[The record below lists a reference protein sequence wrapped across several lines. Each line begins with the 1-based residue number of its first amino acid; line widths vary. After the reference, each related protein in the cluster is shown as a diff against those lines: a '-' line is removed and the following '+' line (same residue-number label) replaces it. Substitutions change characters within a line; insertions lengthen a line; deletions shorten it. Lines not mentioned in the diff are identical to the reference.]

1 MKKDKVIYWIATGIV
16 SVMMVMSGLMYF
28 MSPEV
33 AEGFTHLGFPG
44 YFRMELGVA
53 KLVGATVLLVPQF
66 PQRVK
71 EWAYAGFGITFISAA
86 IAHTASGDPGS
97 VVAGPVIFLAILSV
111 SRIYL
116 SKMAET
122 KVAVAA

>member
-28 MSPEV
+28 MNPEV
-33 AEGFTHLGFPG
+33 AEGFIHLGFPA

-66 PQRVK
+66 PLRVK

-86 IAHTASGDPGS
+86 IAHMASGDPVS
-97 VVAGPVIFLAILSV
+97 VVAGPVIFFSLLAV

-116 SKMAET
+116 SKVSEI